1 MLFDLVEHSNEEK
14 FVLYLPIYVEV
25 SGSAELCNILH
36 ETVRR
41 NLIPCTRALLDYQF
55 DIFDINNELRT
66 PFAVACYKGFPGI
79 LELLLNKLKPINRND
94 LREPLLAIVVNEMA
108 YHDTYDAHF
117 KCFEMLIACSY
128 IDVNVQDQ
136 TSTNTALH
144 NAIAYGNEEIILKLL
159 KKSPILSI
167 RNKTGYLA
175 MHYIEADVFEKFL
188 NTQISTSEQRACH
201 DDYEIRIDYS
211 FLKPVDESNGEMTPI
226 EYMAETPDL
235 QKLLQHPVI
244 WSFILIKWYQIRF
257 AFYLNFI
264 LFTIYSMS
272 IIIYFVLYYGDTNM
286 SKMHI
291 ALKVM
296 SFMGWFYVLIREC
309 VQMYISRWKYFR
321 SIINY
326 FELGMLVLTLS
337 ILCIDQLENERRR
350 VISAII
356 ILFSGAEF
364 TLLLGA
370 LPLSSV
376 TTHMAMLK
384 RVSIN
389 FIKSFS
395 FYSIHIFIFA
405 MCFFAIFRENKLEI
419 QNRLAEGLEEDQ
431 QYYQFKTFSL
441 TLMRTLAMF
450 NGELNAAEFDFNKT
464 FVAYI
469 VFVLFVLFISI
480 VLMNLLNGLAV
491 NDTQEIRAESECQN
505 LIHRA
510 LLLKKYEQVFFIK

>member
-1 MLFDLVEHSNEEK
+1 MLLDLVEQSNEEK
-14 FVLYLPIYVEV
+14 FVLYLPIYEKT
-25 SGSAELCNILH
+25 SGSAELCTILH

-41 NLIPCTRALLDYQF
+41 NLISCTRALLDYQF

-66 PFAVACYKGFPGI
+66 PFAVACYKGFPEI
-79 LELLLNKLKPINRND
+79 LEMLLKKLKPINRTD

-108 YHDTYDAHF
+108 YHDTYDAHY
-117 KCFEMLIACSY
+117 KCFEMLIDCSY
-128 IDVNVQDQ
+128 VDVNVQDQ
-136 TSTNTALH
+136 ITTNTALH

-159 KKSPILSI
+159 KKCPILSI

-175 MHYIEADVFEKFL
+175 MQYIEADVFEKFL
-188 NTQISTSEQRACH
+188 NTRISTSEQRACH
-201 DDYEIRIDYS
+201 EDHEIRIDYS

-226 EYMAETPDL
+226 EYMAESPDL

-272 IIIYFVLYYGDTNM
+272 IITYFVLYYGDTNM

-291 ALKVM
+291 ALRIM
-296 SFMGWFYVLIREC
+296 SFMGWCYVLIREC

-326 FELGMLVLTLS
+326 LELVMLALTLS
-337 ILCIDQLENERRR
+337 ILCIDQLKNERR

-384 RVSIN
+384 RVSVN

-405 MCFFAIFRENKLEI
+405 MCFFAIFRENNLEV
-419 QNRLAEGLEEDQ
+419 QTRSAETLEGDQ
-431 QYYQFKTFSL
+431 QYLQFKTFAL

-510 LLLKKYEQVFFIK
+510 LLLKKYEQFFFVK